1 MELLTSKE
9 NAAIKRVA
17 RLLSSRR
24 FRDTEGSFVCEGARL
39 ILDGIESG
47 HTPEALYT
55 TQRAFERYPALQEA
69 AKASDKAYLITEALA
84 EKIAETSSPQGVF
97 AVFKKLD
104 NGKTPA
110 TIKSGDGKRSYVLL
124 SQVQDPGNV
133 GAILRTCEAFGVTE
147 VLLSADCAD
156 PYSPKV
162 LRAGMGAVFR
172 QPLRLCANLLTEM
185 ETLRESGVHLFA
197 AALGEDSR
205 RLGEIAFPPA
215 AGVLIGNEGN
225 GLPEEL
231 IAACDDCLLIPMPG
245 GAESLNAAV
254 AAGIL
259 VWEITKPTI

>member
-1 MELLTSKE
+1 MESLTSKE
-9 NAAIKRVA
+9 NAAIKYVA

-24 FRDTEGSFVCEGARL
+24 LREEEGSFVCEGARL

-47 HTPEALYT
+47 HTPQSLYI
-55 TQRAFERYPALQEA
+55 TQRAMERYPALEDA
-69 AKASDKAYLITEALA
+69 ACVAQKAYLITEALA
-84 EKIAETSSPQGVF
+84 EKITETSSPQGVF
-97 AVFKKLD
+97 AIFQKLD
-104 NGKTPA
+104 NRETPA
-110 TIKSGDGKRSYVLL
+110 TIKSGGDKRSYVLL
-124 SQVQDPGNV
+124 SHVQDPGNV

-172 QPLRLCANLLTEM
+172 QPLRLCVDLFTEM
-185 ETLRESGVHLFA
+185 ETLRQNGVHLFA

-205 RLGEIAFPPA
+205 RLGEITFPPVS
-215 AGVLIGNEGN
+215 GVLIGNEGN

-231 IAACDDCLLIPMPG
+231 VAACDDSLLIPMPG

-259 VWEITKPTI
+259 VWEMHKP